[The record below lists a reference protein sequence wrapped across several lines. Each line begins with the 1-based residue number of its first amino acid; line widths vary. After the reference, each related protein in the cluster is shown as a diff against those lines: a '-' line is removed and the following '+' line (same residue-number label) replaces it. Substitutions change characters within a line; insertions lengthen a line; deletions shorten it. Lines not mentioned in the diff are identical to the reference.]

1 MSPDCFH
8 ENPSSN
14 LISSRDLKSGV
25 TPGTS
30 LLKAPE
36 VQELCHAANASQ
48 FVPGGY
54 SGSWPAEANW
64 FGKRTG

>member
-25 TPGTS
+25 TPGSS

-36 VQELCHAANASQ
+36 VQELCPAANASQ